1 MMQVS
6 RQVPRLVVGAD
17 GQGPRTL
24 PEEVAVALTFNG
36 TTQAVMM
43 ATPSDLV
50 DFAYGF
56 AMTEGIAQP
65 GEIESVTVVT
75 APNGI
80 DIQVWLQP
88 QAEARLAKRRRTMAG
103 PVGWRIRCPTSL
115 SSALCRPTSSR
126 AACKPPVQKPAA

>member
-1 MMQVS
+1 MQVS
-6 RQVPRLVVGAD
+6 RQVPRLVFGAD

-65 GEIESVTVVT
+65 GDAIS
-75 APNGI
+75 I
-80 DIQVWLQP
+80 
-88 QAEARLAKRRRTMAG
+88 RRFVGFISISTM
-103 PVGWRIRCPTSL
+103 R
-115 SSALCRPTSSR
+115 RPASPEEVNVF
-126 AACKPPVQKPAA
+126 PPSTDL